1 MGAAPL
7 DVQNLTSAMLVLRKG
22 ARAQAGGERI
32 ALLEAIRDQS
42 SIAAAAKVA
51 SLSYKG
57 AWDAVQALNNLFD
70 RPLVETQVGGSRG
83 GFARV
88 TPEGEAVI
96 AAYRAVEGELSHL
109 IRNLERK
116 LSDPNSAPLQ
126 SLFWS
131 LAMKTSARNALRGVV
146 DRIVDGAVNA
156 EVVLK
161 IASGAEIVAI
171 ITRQSVT
178 DLGLTAGRDAIAL
191 IASNLIILAQGQDGF
206 RTSARN
212 TLSGTVARIERGAVN
227 DEVTLQIAD
236 GKSLIATITH
246 QSATDLALTEGIEV
260 LALIKA
266 SHVILAVE

>member
-131 LAMKTSARNALRGVV
+131 LAMKTSA
-146 DRIVDGAVNA
+146 A